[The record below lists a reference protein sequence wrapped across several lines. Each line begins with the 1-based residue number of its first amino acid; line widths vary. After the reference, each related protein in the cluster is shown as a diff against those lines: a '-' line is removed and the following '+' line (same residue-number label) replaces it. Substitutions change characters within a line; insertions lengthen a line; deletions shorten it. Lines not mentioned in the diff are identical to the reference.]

1 MKRSLLFT
9 AVALAA
15 LAFSA
20 PAQAQTRGWLDNDR
34 AYSAPDQQSYYDARR
49 VAYDNGFREGIKTG
63 EQDGRKNRPFAYQD
77 EKTFQRAD
85 KGYHREY
92 GTLDRYRQTFRTGYA
107 AGYSDGYQRYAP
119 SSGYGGYGNGRYG
132 RGRAVPRR
140 DGGVWGGTA
149 GGYPQQYP
157 QYPQD
162 PGSYGQYGQYGRYGG
177 ARDVAGQNG
186 FQDGLEK
193 GAEDARKNRSFD
205 PLRHAWYRSGDR
217 HYESRYGSREEY
229 KDYYREGFKAGYE
242 RGYREG
248 WYR

>member
-1 MKRSLLFT
+1 MKRSLLFS
-9 AVALAA
+9 AVAAAA

-20 PAQAQTRGWLDNDR
+20 PAHAQTRGWLDNDR
-34 AYSAPDQQSYYDARR
+34 AYSAPDQQSFYDARR
-49 VAYDNGFREGIKTG
+49 VAYDNGFREGIKKG
-63 EQDGRKNRPFAYQD
+63 EQDARKNRPFVYQD

-92 GTLDRYRQTFRTGYA
+92 GSLDRYRQTFRTGYA

-119 SSGYGGYGNGRYG
+119 SYGYGNGRYG

-157 QYPQD
+157 PYPQD
-162 PGSYGQYGQYGRYGG
+162 RGAYGQYGRYGSI
-177 ARDVAGQNG
+177 RDAAAEHG

-205 PLRHAWYRSGDR
+205 PLRHSWYRSGDR
-217 HYESRYGSREEY
+217 HYESRDGSREEY

-242 RGYREG
+242 RGYGDG